1 MSNSLKRKAE
11 NILELLDRLAAASD
25 EGIPI
30 IVEGQKDVD
39 TLRKL
44 DIRGSIVTAKTYG
57 KSLLDVV
64 DEVSGRKLTEVI
76 LLMDFD
82 RRGKEWVKR
91 LTQHLEKTGIKP
103 NLYFWRTLLSFV
115 GRDVKDIEGL
125 ASYMQTLQEKIGNS

>member
-1 MSNSLKRKAE
+1 MSNNLKNKAE
-11 NILELLDRLAAASD
+11 IILRLLERLAAASD
-25 EGIPI
+25 EGTLI
-30 IVEGQKDVD
+30 IVEGKKDVD
-39 TLRKL
+39 ALRKL
-44 DIRGSIVTAKTYG
+44 DIRGSIVTAKTCG

-64 DEVSGRKLTEVI
+64 DEVSGRNLTEVI

-91 LTQHLEKTGIKP
+91 MTKHFEKTRIKP
-103 NLYFWRTLLSFV
+103 NLYFWRTFLSFV

>member
-1 MSNSLKRKAE
+1 MSNKLREKVE
-11 NILELLDRLAAASD
+11 NILQLLDRLAAVSD
-25 EGIPI
+25 KGIPI
-30 IVEGQKDVD
+30 IVEGRKDVD

-44 DIRGSIVTAKTYG
+44 DIGGNIVMAKTYG

-64 DEVSGRKLTEVI
+64 DEISERKLTEVI

-82 RRGKEWVKR
+82 RRGKELIKR
-91 LTQHLEKTGIKP
+91 LTKHLEKTKIKP
-103 NLYFWRTLLSFV
+103 NLFFWRTLLNFV